1 MTERGLCG
9 KIKGGNLYALI
20 KSVRKKVFAVSSEN
34 SPKMIEKKIPSAY
47 PYWITGLFWL
57 VYSLVFPLYK
67 IPHFAIAAILSIAVF
82 FISKKLIPPKTVM
95 VEAPKEP
102 AYSGRFDIGQTQRD
116 YLEKLRDAYEKI
128 ENEDVRKHV
137 NNISNLSKSIFEYVS
152 DKPDR
157 VNEIRRFTAY
167 YLPTAI
173 KILDAYDRM
182 EEQSVKGTNITQT
195 LDSIENALAKM
206 EKAFEAQLD
215 SLYSAEKLD
224 IETDIE
230 VMEAMLAQ
238 EGIITPKTNEIELR
252 L

>member
-1 MTERGLCG
+1 MSNESL
-9 KIKGGNLYALI
+9 
-20 KSVRKKVFAVSSEN
+20 
-34 SPKMIEKKIPSAY
+34 PKMIEKKIPSAY
-47 PYWITGLFWL
+47 PYWLVGLFWL
-57 VYSLVFPLYK
+57 AYSLLFPLYK
-67 IPHFAIAAILSIAVF
+67 ITHFVIAAVLSLAVF
-82 FISKKLIPPKTVM
+82 CVSKKLIPPKTVL

-102 AYSGRFDIGQTQRD
+102 AYSGRFDIGQTQRE
-116 YLEKLRDAYEKI
+116 YLEKLRDTYEKI
-128 ENEDVRKHV
+128 ENENVRNHV
-137 NNISNLSKSIFEYVS
+137 KSISELSKSIFEYVS
-152 DKPDR
+152 DKPER
-157 VNEIRRFTAY
+157 VNEIRKFTAY

-195 LDSIENALAKM
+195 LESIEKALAKM

-238 EGIITPKTNEIELR
+238 EGIITPKANEIELR